1 VIAMSVDELIQ
12 RIKWVYDDLD
22 TDNASSINDIN
33 KNEALE
39 EIRDLVNSF
48 EEER

>member
-1 VIAMSVDELIQ
+1 MSVDELIQ
-12 RIKWVYDDLD
+12 RIKWVYDLD